1 MAQFRHQFQ
10 EEIEIQGEQ
19 NTLPSETQQDE
30 LLSIKDMLERH
41 VRGVPI
47 PGYHEGTYD
56 DEVEHADDEY
66 FPSIE
71 EMDLSEIADMRDMLT
86 ARVKELKKQ
95 DIEAAKKAEKDRIIE
110 EYQKANPPK
119 QEEA

>member
-1 MAQFRHQFQ
+1 MTKFRHQFQ
-10 EEIEIQGEQ
+10 EEIEVQGEQ

-30 LLSIKDMLERH
+30 LLSIKEMLQRH
-41 VRGVPI
+41 VLGVPV
-47 PGYHEGTYD
+47 PGHHDGSYD
-56 DEVEHADDEY
+56 DEIEHADDEY

-86 ARVKELKKQ
+86 ARVKQIKAEQ
-95 DIEAAKKAEKDRIIE
+95 DKAEKDAEKQRIIE
-110 EYQKANPPK
+110 QYQKENPPK

>member
-10 EEIEIQGEQ
+10 DEIEVQGEE

-30 LLSIKDMLERH
+30 LLSIKDMLARH
-41 VRGVPI
+41 VSGVPV
-47 PGYHEGTYD
+47 PGHYDGTYD

-86 ARVKELKKQ
+86 ARVKQIKSEQ
-95 DIEAAKKAEKDRIIE
+95 DKAEKEAEKQRIIE
-110 EYQKANPPK
+110 QYQKDNPPK